1 MREFERLENITKE
14 ARYLI
19 IKTLIDS
26 GMGHPG
32 GSLSSVEILTAL
44 FFKIMNINPEDPGL
58 NDRDRFI
65 MSKGHGCLGLSTI
78 LNLRGFLSDKEL
90 ASFRKN
96 GGSLSAH
103 VDMKKMP
110 GVDMSTGSLGHG
122 LSVGVGRAL
131 SAKINKQNHKV
142 YVLMGDGETQEG
154 SIWEAAMSAAHY
166 NLDNLVGIVDRNK
179 VQQCG
184 NTEEIMSLEP
194 YFDKWTAFN
203 WDVKEI
209 DGHDINQVVSA
220 LSQDNQES
228 KPKLI
233 LCNTVKGKGVSFM
246 EGDNKWHGGGAIK
259 EFAKEAMQEV
269 KLESK

>member
-1 MREFERLENITKE
+1 MKNIDRLEEITKK

-32 GSLSSVEILTAL
+32 GSLSSVEILTSL
-44 FFKIMNINPEDPGL
+44 FFDVMNIDNEDP
-58 NDRDRFI
+58 NSPDRDRFI

-78 LNLRGFLSDKEL
+78 LHLRGYLSAQEL

-122 LSVGVGRAL
+122 LSVGVGRAIA
-131 SAKINKQNHKV
+131 AKMNKQDHNV
-142 YVLMGDGETQEG
+142 YVLMGDGETQED
-154 SIWEAAMSAAHY
+154 SIWEAAMSASHY
-166 NLDNLVGIVDRNK
+166 KLNNLVGIIDRNK

-184 NTEEIMSLEP
+184 HTEKIMSLEP
-194 YFDKWTAFN
+194 YIDKWKSFN
-203 WDVKEI
+203 WDVQEL
-209 DGHDINQVVSA
+209 DGHNLRDLLEA
-220 LSQDNQES
+220 LKKPRSES
-228 KPKLI
+228 KPTL
-233 LCNTVKGKGVSFM
+233 LCCDTIKGKGVSFM
-246 EGDNKWHGGGAIK
+246 EGNNKWHGGGAIK
-259 EFAKEAMQEV
+259 DYASQALEEV
-269 KLESK
+269 KI